1 MAELIDVYR
10 GSVQTWE
17 CDQMG
22 HLNVQFYVEKATSA
36 LAVFGERIGLGPV
49 FVRQQGA
56 KLVAHDQHIRFL
68 REQHPGAALAIRAG
82 VLEAGPQEIRVYL
95 EMISRSNGE
104 VAATFVTRAHLA
116 DIGTRETRSIPA
128 HALDAAG
135 ALRCDLPAHG
145 QPRGLEPYPPRQRPT
160 RDEARQRG
168 MPVTYLNTVSPAQ
181 CDSQGFMATRHYMGI
196 VAEAVPNLLVE
207 AGGDDRSR
215 GRIGGAA
222 LEYRFVY
229 HQAPREGDVIT
240 LHSAVKEVGPK
251 AYKLGHWLLD
261 ASTGEALATSEAVV
275 VLFDLDARKA
285 ITIPDDRR
293 AALEGLIVPDLSV

>member
-1 MAELIDVYR
+1 MPELFDVYR

-22 HLNVQFYVEKATSA
+22 HLNVQFYVEKATLA
-36 LAVFGERIGLGPV
+36 LAVFAERLGLGPA
-49 FVRQQGA
+49 FIRQQSA
-56 KLVAHDQHIRFL
+56 KLVAFDQHIRFL
-68 REQHPGAALAIRAG
+68 REQHPGAALNIRAG
-82 VLEAGPQEIRVYL
+82 VLEAGPQEIRIYL
-95 EMISRSNGE
+95 EMTSRSSGE

-116 DIGTRETRSIPA
+116 DTESREVRPIPA
-128 HALDAAG
+128 HALEMAA
-135 ALRCDLPAHG
+135 ALRCELPEHG
-145 QPRGLEPYPPRQRPT
+145 QPRGLELNPPRSAPT
-160 RDEARQRG
+160 RQEAQRLN

-181 CDSQGFMATRHYMGI
+181 CDRQGFMATRHYMGI

-261 ASTGEALATSEAVV
+261 ASTGAALATSEAVV

-285 ITIPDDRR
+285 VTIPDDRR
-293 AALEGLIVPDLSV
+293 AALERLIVPGLSV